1 MILPTPKEFN
11 YSECLAFLNRSSI
24 ECLFYTANSQI
35 QKAMRVGEETAIFR
49 VQQYDSGGLKV
60 DFLNGQPN
68 EDTVQVV
75 VQYVNDWLDLKQDL
89 SPFYL
94 MAKED
99 PLLKGLI
106 ERYYGLRLI
115 GIPDLFEALA
125 WSVIGQQIN
134 LNFAY
139 TLKKR
144 LVETF
149 GEKVVNDGRDF
160 WLFPSPQTVAGLSP
174 EILLKMQFSRNK
186 AEYLIGIARLI
197 ASGELSKEAVLQEGN
212 DLNAMRAKLLEIR
225 GVGQWTAEYVLMK
238 CFRIPSAFPIGD
250 VGLHNALKIQLG
262 LPQKPSLEEIK
273 KIAAGWKDWEAYA
286 TFYLWRSLL

>member
-1 MILPTPKEFN
+1 ML
-11 YSECLAFLNRSSI
+11 
-24 ECLFYTANSQI
+24 
-35 QKAMRVGEETAIFR
+35 FR
-49 VQQYDSGGLKV
+49 VQPYDGSGLKLE
-60 DFLNGQPN
+60 FLNGQPN
-68 EDTVQVV
+68 EHIAQAVAR
-75 VQYVNDWLDLKQDL
+75 YVSDWLDLERDL
-89 SPFYL
+89 SPFYQ
-94 MAKED
+94 MAGGD
-99 PLLKGLI
+99 PLLKRLA

-149 GEKVVNDGRDF
+149 GEKITNEGREF
-160 WLFPSPQTVAGLSP
+160 WMFPSPETVAGLSP
-174 EILLKMQFSRNK
+174 EMLLKMQFSRNK
-186 AEYLIGIARLI
+186 AEYLIGIARRI
-197 ASGELSKEAVLQEGN
+197 SSGELSKEAILKEGN
-212 DLNAMRAKLLEIR
+212 DLNAMRSKLLEIR
-225 GVGQWTAEYVLMK
+225 GVGQWTADYVLMK
-238 CFRIPSAFPIGD
+238 CFRLPSAFPIGD

-262 LPQKPSLEEIK
+262 LSQKPSLKEIE

>member
-1 MILPTPKEFN
+1 M
-11 YSECLAFLNRSSI
+11 
-24 ECLFYTANSQI
+24 AN
-35 QKAMRVGEETAIFR
+35 G
-49 VQQYDSGGLKV
+49 
-60 DFLNGQPN
+60 
-68 EDTVQVV
+68 
-75 VQYVNDWLDLKQDL
+75 
-89 SPFYL
+89 
-94 MAKED
+94 D
-99 PLLKGLI
+99 PLLKRLA

-144 LVETF
+144 LVEAF
-149 GEKVVNDGRDF
+149 GEKVTGDGRDF
-160 WLFPSPQTVAGLSP
+160 CLFPSPETVAGLSP
-174 EILLKMQFSRNK
+174 ETLLKMQFSRNK
-186 AEYLIGIARLI
+186 TEYLVGIARRI
-197 ASGELSKEAVLQEGN
+197 TSGELSKEIILKEGN

-225 GVGQWTAEYVLMK
+225 GVGQWTADYVLMK
-238 CFRIPSAFPIGD
+238 CFRLPSAFPIGD

-262 LPQKPSLEEIK
+262 LPQKPSLKEIE